1 MIQPVIVHATLSN
14 VDGRVLEA
22 EALQDTNP
30 ELAQAAVELVEHSR
44 FPATGVQQEVFINVQ
59 EHVAQ

>member
-1 MIQPVIVHATLSN
+1 VHATLSN
-14 VDGRVLEA
+14 VDGRVIEA

-30 ELAQAAVELVEHSR
+30 QLAQDAVEMVEHAR
-44 FPATGVQQEVFINVQ
+44 FPATGLQQEVFINVH